1 MSPFHRPIAIALLAA
16 CFSMSGR
23 ANSARTMTVSDAEA
37 LYAAVNDPGN
47 AGAAVLLAAGHYAL
61 TGLDPHDVARP
72 NGGRLEL
79 QPDMSLAGVAG
90 HAEDVVIDASGPRGP
105 SFASPQGNT
114 GAVRIGRGHE
124 TIEWLTVRGAASAA
138 ASIATDLVGDR
149 TTSVRIAH
157 VIAEG
162 SVRGIDVRNMGPA
175 AAGRTIIIDLDD
187 NELTANTTNTG
198 QGIRFVNANGANG
211 AAIVASLHSNRS
223 HDNLRGCLAANL
235 ASSGASITID
245 SHDDRF
251 DDNQV
256 GCVFSGG
263 NTQSPAAV
271 ANDNTITVT
280 IHGGSFRDSVGVLQ
294 PDNEMGGLVVE
305 GGRGEVAG
313 ATSRNSVQ
321 ISVWGTTFDSNQ
333 GADVSAWG
341 ARTTAAAPAGT
352 DNVVSIDLHGASKEA
367 VTGAI
372 PSTPV
377 EPAGTNRVTIAK

>member
-1 MSPFHRPIAIALLAA
+1 MSSFHRPIAMAILAA
-16 CFSMSGR
+16 CVSTSGR
-23 ANSARTMTVSDAEA
+23 ANAARTMTVSGTEA
-37 LYAAVNDPGN
+37 LYAAVNDPDN
-47 AGAAVLLAAGHYAL
+47 AGAAIVLAAGRYTL
-61 TGLDPHDVARP
+61 TGLDSHGAARP

-79 QPDMSLAGVAG
+79 QPGMSLSGAAGRP
-90 HAEDVVIDASGPRGP
+90 EDVVIDASDPHGP

-114 GAVRIGRGHE
+114 GAVRIGRRHE

-149 TTSVRIAH
+149 TTSLRIAH

-162 SVRGIDVRNMGPA
+162 SVRGIDVRNVGPA
-175 AAGRTIIIDLDD
+175 AAGRTIVIALDD
-187 NELTANTTNTG
+187 NELTANMTNTG
-198 QGIRFVNANGANG
+198 QGIRFVNANGASG
-211 AAIVASLHSNRS
+211 AAILASLHGNRS

-235 ASSGASITID
+235 ASNGASITID

-251 DDNQV
+251 DHNQV

-263 NTQSPAAV
+263 NTQSAAAE

-280 IHGGSFRDSVGVLQ
+280 IYGGSFRDNVGVLQ

-321 ISVWGTTFDSNQ
+321 VSLWGTTFDANQ
-333 GADVSAWG
+333 GADLSVWG

-367 VTGAI
+367 MTDAV

-377 EPAGTNRVTIAK
+377 EPAATNRVTIVR